1 VAEKDED
8 KPFKP
13 TARRLRK
20 ARQRGEVAR
29 SRDVTTTAALIGAVV
44 VGSAEL
50 SWIMASVQG
59 LMDHVLT
66 MAEQPSLAGIGALAR
81 ASVWTAFKICV
92 GFATPVALIATA
104 AAFAYTGPVFSLE
117 PMAFKF
123 ERLNPSQ
130 AWTQFNRPE
139 RFVALGKAFAL
150 VLVFGVAAG
159 TVMLDEARGIGT
171 LIAAGP
177 EDQLR
182 HLGAAV
188 IKLFMAAIAVALAVA
203 IGDGI
208 YQRLAFFKKQHMT
221 RQERQQARREMIGDP
236 QVKRQRRRL
245 HQEWSRNSATDAA
258 RGAAVLVTNPT
269 HLSVA
274 IAYDPSEHE
283 APVVSGKGEDH
294 VAMEMRLAAQDAGVP
309 ILRNIVLARD
319 LYART
324 DIEDFVPE
332 DLFTAVAEVIVWAR
346 EVRQAQAATDDSPA

>member
-1 VAEKDED
+1 MAENDDD

-13 TARRLRK
+13 TKRKLRK

-29 SRDVTTTAALIGAVV
+29 SRDVTTTAALIAAAIVAGA
-44 VGSAEL
+44 EF
-50 SWIMASVQG
+50 SWIMASVQD
-59 LMDHVLT
+59 LMDRVLA
-66 MAEQPSLAGIGALAR
+66 MCAQPSQAGIAALAR
-81 ASVWTAFKICV
+81 ASLWTVFEICL
-92 GFATPVALIATA
+92 GFAAPVGLVATG

-123 ERLNPSQ
+123 ERLSPSQ
-130 AWTQFNRPE
+130 AWTRFTGPE
-139 RFVALGKAFAL
+139 RFVELAKAFAL
-150 VLVFGVAAG
+150 VLVFGFAAG
-159 TVMLDEARGIGT
+159 TLMLNEARGIGT

-177 EDQLR
+177 EAQLR

-188 IKLFMAAIAVALAVA
+188 SKLFLAAIAVALVAA

-208 YQRLAFFKKQHMT
+208 YQRLVFFKKQHMT
-221 RQERQQARREMIGDP
+221 RQEHRQGHRETFGDP

-245 HQEWSRNSATDAA
+245 HRDWSRNSATDAA

-274 IAYDPSEHE
+274 IAYDPTEHE
-283 APVVSGKGEDH
+283 VPVVSGKGEDH

-324 DIEDFVPE
+324 DVEDFVPE

-346 EVRQAQAATDDSPA
+346 QVRQVEAVADERPG